1 MEVGLEIEV
10 DLSKLQ
16 LDWWLPIIL
25 IALAFFAVVGRAVTP
40 ADGRVLTPDEWQ
52 AVQAE
57 RLYQE
62 ERAQL
67 REYGQELAEFLNA
80 QDPVRVQL
88 QVQRMVNQVSKMT
101 SPALVAQRQAFL
113 DAANAVVAYQQGQ
126 TSRDEAVAAV
136 QEFLNAVK

>member
-1 MEVGLEIEV
+1 MEIEV